1 MSYACGWNRLRRS
14 TSQLKEATADLGKQ
28 QEPQKKERAGVTPS
42 YWLRGLQITRLP
54 DPLLGNG
61 AAGGGAGDHPGRA
74 TPSLASPARLP
85 ARGAQGKE
93 KGGRSWRR

>member
-1 MSYACGWNRLRRS
+1 M
-14 TSQLKEATADLGKQ
+14 
-28 QEPQKKERAGVTPS
+28 TPS
-42 YWLRGLQITRLP
+42 HWLRGPKLPAARLP

-74 TPSLASPARLP
+74 TPCLASPTRLP
-85 ARGAQGKE
+85 ARGAQGVE